1 MKILLLFLCIATI
14 GFAQNGVE
22 IRLVNES
29 YCGTIPN
36 GTIYNTTESSDAL
49 LNAIIQ
55 PYGVTLYFPKG
66 GHPYFPYSSRIMQIN
81 TSTTANINQ
90 LVSDLQAYSSVV
102 EYAAVADQFSFSD
115 ALVLELNDVNVGI
128 PTGITSNIITTND
141 AGLNQ
146 IFQNNNVYYDCQKYP
161 ATSGN
166 LLKYYTV
173 VCNCNVSVLKS
184 QLESYTS
191 VINSTEVAGAV
202 YLASNQ
208 FQKSKTSISPN
219 PFTNNFNIQTEEII
233 SNYTLI
239 DISGKKLIT
248 TNSKNELDKLSTSL
262 NSGIYFLNMLLE
274 NGENVNFKVVK
285 E

>member
-1 MKILLLFLCIATI
+1 MKILLLFLCIVNI

-36 GTIYNTTESSDAL
+36 GTIYNTTESSDAI
-49 LNAIIQ
+49 LNSIIQ

-66 GHPYFPYSSRIMQIN
+66 GHPYFPYSSRIMQIIISN
-81 TSTTANINQ
+81 TANINQ

-115 ALVLELNDVNVGI
+115 ALVLELNDENIGI
-128 PTGITSNIITTND
+128 PTGITSNIVTTND
-141 AGLNQ
+141 TGLNQ
-146 IFQNNNVYYDCQKYP
+146 IFQNNNVYYDYQKYP
-161 ATSGN
+161 STNGN
-166 LLKYYTV
+166 LLKYYNV

-191 VINSTEVAGAV
+191 VINSTEVAGAA
-202 YLASNQ
+202 YLVSNQ

-239 DISGKKLIT
+239 DISGKQLIT

-262 NSGIYFLNMLLE
+262 NSGIYFLNIVLE
-274 NGENVNFKVVK
+274 NGENGNFKLVK